1 MGTGIK
7 SVYVKLDLRTYI
19 VGTWLWSFLG
29 LKLDIGDQ
37 DLSSTIAYISVCCSP
52 QCPAVAGLHVVR
64 GSSRVQADE
73 HDPPGPRD
81 LQDRSPLPH
90 LLAVL
95 HRLSLGHILT
105 GHEETFH

>member
-1 MGTGIK
+1 MPISCVET
-7 SVYVKLDLRTYI
+7 
-19 VGTWLWSFLG
+19 
-29 LKLDIGDQ
+29 
-37 DLSSTIAYISVCCSP
+37 ISVCCSS
-52 QCPAVAGLHVVR
+52 QRPAAAGLHVVR
-64 GSSRVQADE
+64 GSARVQADE